1 MIRVALAD
9 ARAEL
14 AALDVRRSELEVLI
28 SQGEAALGDAY
39 PSIGKTTMTLHEAL
53 AQILRE
59 NGNSPMTARSL
70 ADAVND
76 RGLYRT
82 RAGSPVEVNQIH
94 AARTTTRTCSKK
106 TAP

>member
-1 MIRVALAD
+1 MLSTGAGKMIRVALAD

-39 PSIGKTTMTLHEAL
+39 PSMGKTTMTLHEAL

-70 ADAVND
+70 ANAVND
-76 RGLYRT
+76 
-82 RAGSPVEVNQIH
+82 
-94 AARTTTRTCSKK
+94 AADFGP
-106 TAP
+106 AV